1 MKNNTL
7 SLKLKLL
14 YIAEFGALACF
25 FPFLTYYFQQRGLSY
40 TEIGIAYA
48 VTSITTVI
56 AQPVWGVITD
66 KYLNKRTTIIIA
78 MVISSLAIYN
88 FVYAKN
94 FYYILFSLI
103 LLLSSQSSVISVSDA
118 YTYEIMEH
126 HKDIQY
132 GKIRLMGSVG
142 FAFIIL
148 FLGVSIKYFGINSVF
163 VLYSVIMFFGAM
175 IVLSIDYKDKS
186 NIQKIDLLD
195 IVSLIK
201 DKRFFV
207 FIVAI
212 VFANIAMGSNNSYI
226 YLLIKDTGGDVSQLG
241 LLWFV
246 LAISELPLFFFGTNL
261 LKKHG
266 VLNLFI
272 FGMVLLTLRYFLDS
286 ICTSFVYVII
296 VQAMQG
302 ITFPLFFMA
311 SLEYLNS
318 ITPRKM
324 KTSAMSFFGAAC
336 GLGGFIGNISC
347 GILLEHISIFSV
359 YKIISFICV
368 ICLGF
373 LIVLKNVDSR
383 EINTLR
389 NRL

>member
-25 FPFLTYYFQQRGLSY
+25 FPFLTYYFQLRGLSY

-48 VTSITTVI
+48 VTSITAVI

-78 MVISSLAIYN
+78 MVISSFAIYN

-94 FYYILFSLI
+94 YYYILFSLI

-126 HKDIQY
+126 HRDIQY

-148 FLGVSIKYFGINSVF
+148 FLGVSIKYFGINSAF
-163 VLYSVIMFFGAM
+163 FLYSVIMFFGAM

-226 YLLIKDTGGDVSQLG
+226 YLLIKNTGGDVSQLG

-286 ICTSFVYVII
+286 ICTSYVYVII

-336 GLGGFIGNISC
+336 GLGGFIGNIGC
-347 GILLEHISIFSV
+347 GILLEHISIFAV
-359 YKIISFICV
+359 YKIISFMCV
-368 ICLGF
+368 ICIGF
-373 LIVLKNVDSR
+373 LIVLKNVDSKA
-383 EINTLR
+383 
-389 NRL
+389 

>member
-78 MVISSLAIYN
+78 MIISSLAIYN

-94 FYYILFSLI
+94 FYYILFCLI

-373 LIVLKNVDSR
+373 LIV
-383 EINTLR
+383 
-389 NRL
+389 

>member
-78 MVISSLAIYN
+78 MIISSLAIYN

-94 FYYILFSLI
+94 FYYILFCLI

>member
-1 MKNNTL
+1 M
-7 SLKLKLL
+7 
-14 YIAEFGALACF
+14 
-25 FPFLTYYFQQRGLSY
+25 
-40 TEIGIAYA
+40 
-48 VTSITTVI
+48 
-56 AQPVWGVITD
+56 
-66 KYLNKRTTIIIA
+66 
-78 MVISSLAIYN
+78 
-88 FVYAKN
+88 
-94 FYYILFSLI
+94 
-103 LLLSSQSSVISVSDA
+103 
-118 YTYEIMEH
+118 
-126 HKDIQY
+126 
-132 GKIRLMGSVG
+132 
-142 FAFIIL
+142 
-148 FLGVSIKYFGINSVF
+148 
-163 VLYSVIMFFGAM
+163 
-175 IVLSIDYKDKS
+175 
-186 NIQKIDLLD
+186 
-195 IVSLIK
+195 
-201 DKRFFV
+201 
-207 FIVAI
+207 
-212 VFANIAMGSNNSYI
+212 
-226 YLLIKDTGGDVSQLG
+226 
-241 LLWFV
+241 
-246 LAISELPLFFFGTNL
+246 PLFFFGTNL